1 MNDAVQSDAVQTAPK
16 RRRAEFFSAKYFFM
30 RGLELAGLFL
40 IAHLA
45 GLREYTTFLSGT
57 TGDLGTTLDRS
68 GLYGTAYIVLYLG
81 CVVVAPILLLA
92 AGLLMLW
99 QKARPGR

>member
-1 MNDAVQSDAVQTAPK
+1 MSDAVQTAPK
-16 RRRAEFFSAKYFFM
+16 RRRTEFFSTKYFLI
-30 RGLELAGLFL
+30 RGLELAALFL
-40 IAHLA
+40 VAQLA

-57 TGDLGTTLDRS
+57 TGDLGTTLERS

-92 AGLLMLW
+92 AGLLILW
-99 QKARPGR
+99 QKGRPGR

>member
-1 MNDAVQSDAVQTAPK
+1 MNEPTLPKPK
-16 RRRAEFFSAKYFFM
+16 RRRTEFFTARYFLT

-57 TGDLGTTLDRS
+57 TGDLGTTVERS
-68 GLYGTAYIVLYLG
+68 GVYGTIYIVLYLG
-81 CVVVAPILLLA
+81 CVVVAPVFVLA
-92 AGLLMLW
+92 AGLLTLW
-99 QKARPGR
+99 NKARRSRQVSQ

>member
-1 MNDAVQSDAVQTAPK
+1 MNDTLQKTRA
-16 RRRAEFFSAKYFFM
+16 RRRTEYFSAKYFFT

-57 TGDLGTTLDRS
+57 TGDLGTTIERS
-68 GLYGTAYIVLYLG
+68 GLYGTTYIVLYLG

-92 AGLLMLW
+92 AGLLKLW
-99 QKARPGR
+99 QKARPVR